1 MGRRGSIRKTVAEGS
16 QGEARVGQGLV
27 TWGPPAVEDVDVHQV
42 LQVLLQGLPVQP
54 RQPVGTLD
62 TLGLPVG
69 PVDALPIEGQSK
81 RVGQLA
87 SNQDLPGSP
96 RLCHVMPQSG
106 LTVQSRRQGRTPP
119 VPPAV

>member
-1 MGRRGSIRKTVAEGS
+1 M
-16 QGEARVGQGLV
+16 GQGLV

-69 PVDALPIEGQSK
+69 PVDALPIEGQPK
-81 RVGQLA
+81 WVGQLA
-87 SNQDLPGSP
+87 SDQYLPGHPCLRHAPTRSDGTE
-96 RLCHVMPQSG
+96 QA
-106 LTVQSRRQGRTPP
+106 SRGYSASTPCC
-119 VPPAV
+119 VTLS

>member
-1 MGRRGSIRKTVAEGS
+1 MRRTVAEGS
-16 QGEARVGQGLV
+16 QGEASVGQGLV

-69 PVDALPIEGQSK
+69 PVDALPIEGQPK
-81 RVGQLA
+81 WVGQLA
-87 SNQDLPGSP
+87 SDQYLPGPPCLRHAPTRSDGTE
-96 RLCHVMPQSG
+96 QA
-106 LTVQSRRQGRTPP
+106 SRGYSASTPCC
-119 VPPAV
+119 VTLS